1 MSKSPVPALSILA
14 DLRPVDDTVASIRD
28 AIARALGKRAAA
40 HAHRGELAA
49 SIPHLTLETD
59 DDAKLDQ
66 VEADVR
72 SADRD
77 LARIEALLAELR
89 TRLVPAQHEE
99 TAQRLAVEAQRAIE
113 ACDVCRAWM
122 AETAPTLVGQILDGA
137 RIRLS
142 AKIAHQKYDSAL
154 HASGL
159 PIELAATLPTVAPP
173 LSAMKSDRITLSAD
187 QTIAATLL
195 TVLRDAERLIAF
207 Q

>member
-1 MSKSPVPALSILA
+1 MTKPPAHSPSVLA
-14 DLRPVDDTVASIRD
+14 DLRPVDDTAASIRA

-40 HAHRGELAA
+40 HAHRSVLAE
-49 SIPHLTLETD
+49 SIPRLTLETD

-66 VEADVR
+66 IEVEVR
-72 SADRD
+72 STDRD
-77 LARIEALLAELR
+77 VARIDALLAELR

-122 AETAPTLVGQILDGA
+122 AETAPALVRQILDGA

>member
-1 MSKSPVPALSILA
+1 MTKPPAPTLSVLA
-14 DLRPVDDTVASIRD
+14 DLRPVDDTAACLRT
-28 AIARALGKRAAA
+28 AIARADAKRGEVATR
-40 HAHRGELAA
+40 RGELAG
-49 SIPHLTLETD
+49 SIPSLTLETD
-59 DDAKLDQ
+59 DDAMLDRA
-66 VEADVR
+66 EADLR

-77 LARIEALLAELR
+77 LTRIDALLVELR

-122 AETAPTLVGQILDGA
+122 AETAPALVGQILNGA

-187 QTIAATLL
+187 QEIAATLL
-195 TVLRDAERLIAF
+195 NVLRDAERLIAF
-207 Q
+207 R